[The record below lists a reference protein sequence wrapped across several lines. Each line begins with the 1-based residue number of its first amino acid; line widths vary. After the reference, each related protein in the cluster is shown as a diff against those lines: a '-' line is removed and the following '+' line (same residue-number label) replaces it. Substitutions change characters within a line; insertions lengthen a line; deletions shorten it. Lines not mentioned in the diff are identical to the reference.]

1 MGDGGGTP
9 IQDGEKKRQKLAF
22 HSDFTK
28 AL

>member
-9 IQDGEKKRQKLAF
+9 IQDREEKRQKLAF
-22 HSDFTK
+22 HSDFIK

>member
-9 IQDGEKKRQKLAF
+9 INDREKMRQKLAF